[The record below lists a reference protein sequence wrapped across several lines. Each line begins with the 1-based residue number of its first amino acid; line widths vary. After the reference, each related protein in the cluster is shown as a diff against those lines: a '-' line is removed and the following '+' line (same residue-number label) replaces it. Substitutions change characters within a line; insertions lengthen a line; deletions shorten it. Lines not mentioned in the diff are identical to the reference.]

1 LSVEAQLASPRE
13 NVIIKNDVSKAFG
26 TTTGRFI
33 PEKESKTGPGIFF

>member
-1 LSVEAQLASPRE
+1 LTGCIPTKFE